1 MEEIQTQEKGGRTRM
16 KKQFLALLC
25 VLTLMLAACT
35 ASAGKPESPG
45 DKTAG
50 EQGAAEQVAI
60 YVPDAQAEHLTGT
73 YVDVPAGSS
82 LPERLVAGLIAAGAL
97 PEDVKL
103 LDCSFDAAA
112 GSFKLNLNEAYLN
125 ALEASGSAGETML
138 LYAVVNTFLFNYPTA
153 SSLVLTVEGNAIE
166 TEHGLYSEPFTEMAY
181 LRE

>member
-1 MEEIQTQEKGGRTRM
+1 M

-25 VLTLMLAACT
+25 VFALLLTACT
-35 ASAGKPESPG
+35 AKAGKPESPADG
-45 DKTAG
+45 TTG
-50 EQGAAEQVAI
+50 QQEGTEQVAV

-73 YVDVPAGSS
+73 YVSVPSGMS

-97 PEDVKL
+97 PEEVKL

-112 GSFKLNLNEAYLN
+112 GSFKLNLNGAYLD

-153 SSLVLTVEGNAIE
+153 SSLVVTVEGNAIE
-166 TEHGLYSEPFTEMAY
+166 TEHGLYSEPFTEMEY

>member
-1 MEEIQTQEKGGRTRM
+1 M
-16 KKQFLALLC
+16 KKQLLALLC
-25 VLTLMLAACT
+25 ALALLLTACT
-35 ASAGKPESPG
+35 ARAGKPEPTG
-45 DKTAG
+45 AEAAG
-50 EQGAAEQVAI
+50 NQGAAEQVAV

-73 YVDVPAGSS
+73 YVSVPAGSS
-82 LPERLVAGLIAAGAL
+82 LPERLIAGLIAAKAL

-112 GSFKLNLNEAYLN
+112 GSFKLNLNGAYLT
-125 ALEASGSAGETML
+125 ALEGSGSAGETML

-153 SSLVLTVEGNAIE
+153 KALVLTVEGDTIE